1 MKPLHPRSML
11 SILDEIHQKLQF
23 LQPVLVKRMGQI
35 LPHNNAQ
42 LHVTQPMLQKLYE
55 LGYKVLP
62 HIPYSGYL
70 SPTDYHLFKHLDNFL
85 QGKCFHNQQDVEN
98 PFQEFIESR
107 STDFYTTELSKF
119 ISHWQKC
126 IDCNGSY
133 FD

>member
-1 MKPLHPRSML
+1 
-11 SILDEIHQKLQF
+11 
-23 LQPVLVKRMGQI
+23 MGQI